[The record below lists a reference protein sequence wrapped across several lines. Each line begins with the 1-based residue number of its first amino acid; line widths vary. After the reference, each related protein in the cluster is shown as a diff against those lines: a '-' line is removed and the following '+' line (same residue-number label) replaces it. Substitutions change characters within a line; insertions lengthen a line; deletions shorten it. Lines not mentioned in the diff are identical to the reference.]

1 MHYFDRSQRVK
12 VLRGKLVREVYAVP
26 KGRSDKPFAVFREW
40 EDGRRESR
48 NIYSRSIAGWLF
60 AAPGD
65 RFEYGSG
72 HVCVEPWC
80 QDAPKDDFCFDY
92 LTADEEAVVAEAHPE
107 FRWCLRKA
115 VAADFNGAEV
125 FALLRAFREAPAV
138 ELLVGAGLKLLS
150 LSRGFRRLSRPLQRR
165 VVAWCEANGDYSLE
179 CALGCLKHC
188 CAPSEWLEWR
198 SIRNSM
204 EFGFDSFEYCIKRKV
219 PVLQYKEY
227 FGAAESVG
235 KDLSDP
241 YWRFPSDFR
250 ARRRTV
256 ERIVANRKAA
266 ETKAKQKALR
276 KIAERFE
283 GVNVGSIA
291 VWVPS
296 SYAEIQCQARVL
308 HQCLIDMDYPSHV
321 AEGECVLVFMADDQG
336 RPLATAE
343 LIPAGKGYEV
353 GQFYGDESKDDYLA
367 GEDEKAA
374 LKAWAKANKVKLK
387 FGRAA

>member
-26 KGRSDKPFAVFREW
+26 KGRSDVPFAVFREW

-48 NIYSRSIAGWLF
+48 NIYYAAVSGWLY
-60 AAPGD
+60 ASPVDPGYD
-65 RFEYGSG
+65 
-72 HVCVEPWC
+72 VELWRPDGPRNDVC
-80 QDAPKDDFCFDY
+80 QDRLVESD
-92 LTADEEAVVAEAHPE
+92 LETIEAAHPE

-125 FALLRAFREAPAV
+125 FALLRAFRVAPAV
-138 ELLVGAGLKLLS
+138 ELLVAAGFKRLALS
-150 LSRGFRRLSRPLQRR
+150 KGFRRLSRPLQRK
-165 VVAWCEANGDYSLE
+165 VVSWCEANGDYGLE
-179 CALGCLKHC
+179 CALGCMKLG
-188 CAPSEWLEWR
+188 CAPSDWLEWR
-198 SIRNSM
+198 SIRARTAD
-204 EFGFDSFEYCIKRKV
+204 FGFDSFEYCRKRKV
-219 PVLQYKEY
+219 PVREYREY
-227 FGAAESVG
+227 FSAAESVG

-250 ARRRTV
+250 ARRLAV

-266 ETKAKQKALR
+266 ETRAKQKVLR
-276 KIAERFE
+276 KIAERFN
-283 GVNVGSIA
+283 GAAVGSIA

-296 SYAEIQCQARVL
+296 SYAEIRRQAENL

-321 AEGECVLVFMADDQG
+321 AEGECVLVFLADDHG

-343 LIPAGKGYEV
+343 LIPAGKGYDV

-374 LKAWAKANKVKLK
+374 LMAWAKANKVKLK
-387 FGRAA
+387 FGSAA